1 MEGLETDLETEPA
14 EEVRISNLK
23 TRAGRFY
30 ACVWVPMV
38 GLLLLKY
45 IIPRSLIPESIL
57 NSSLLS
63 VLLLLVIAVGIIGGL
78 NVRCEFCRK
87 GWRDYREPILKNLF
101 RKKSSGWNYP
111 TETPDKCPTCGA
123 LFK

>member
-1 MEGLETDLETEPA
+1 VGELETDLKTEPA
-14 EEVRISNLK
+14 EDIRVSNLK

-30 ACVWVPMV
+30 ACVWAPMV

-45 IIPRSLIPESIL
+45 IIPRSLISESIL
-57 NSSLLS
+57 DSSL
-63 VLLLLVIAVGIIGGL
+63 VGVMIILVMAVGIIGGL

-87 GWRDYREPILKNLF
+87 GWRDYRKPVIKNLF
-101 RKKSSGWNYP
+101 RKKSSVWNYP